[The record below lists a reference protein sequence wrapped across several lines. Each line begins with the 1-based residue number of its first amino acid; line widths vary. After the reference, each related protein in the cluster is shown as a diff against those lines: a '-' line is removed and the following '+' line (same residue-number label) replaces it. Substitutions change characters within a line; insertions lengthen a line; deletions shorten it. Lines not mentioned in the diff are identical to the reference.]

1 MKIAG
6 HTMGTPEYT
15 VNEAIELFHRIGA
28 DGAEIVVQDG
38 YCSGIPCDCDEKSLS
53 IVKRCAEENE
63 IEITFEDKDENVLA
77 KVRLQNK

>member
-38 YCSGIPCDCDEKSLS
+38 YCSGIHVSYMHPQHL
-53 IVKRCAEENE
+53 
-63 IEITFEDKDENVLA
+63 
-77 KVRLQNK
+77 

>member
-38 YCSGIPCDCDEKSLS
+38 YCSGIP
-53 IVKRCAEENE
+53 
-63 IEITFEDKDENVLA
+63 
-77 KVRLQNK
+77 

>member
-28 DGAEIVVQDG
+28 DGAEIVQEFLV
-38 YCSGIPCDCDEKSLS
+38 
-53 IVKRCAEENE
+53 IVMKKA
-63 IEITFEDKDENVLA
+63 FL
-77 KVRLQNK
+77 L

>member
-38 YCSGIPCDCDEKSLS
+38 YCSGIPCDCDEKSLPWKMS
-53 IVKRCAEENE
+53 
-63 IEITFEDKDENVLA
+63 
-77 KVRLQNK
+77 

>member
-1 MKIAG
+1 MNYWIGYCEAQAFQGWNRGEETHENCRTYK
-6 HTMGTPEYT
+6 GTPEYT

-53 IVKRCAEENE
+53 IVKRWCRG
-63 IEITFEDKDENVLA
+63 K
-77 KVRLQNK
+77 